1 VFLLV
6 CHAISDISGTAF
18 LLVHEH
24 VLILVLQDDHQQYMG
39 RITSIESEKL
49 WLQEYALFFWHY

>member
-6 CHAISDISGTAF
+6 CHAISDISGSAF

-24 VLILVLQDDHQQYMG
+24 VLILVLQDDHQQ
-39 RITSIESEKL
+39 
-49 WLQEYALFFWHY
+49 

>member
-1 VFLLV
+1 VTSHAISGTVLLLV

-24 VLILVLQDDHQQYMG
+24 VSILVLQDDHQQ
-39 RITSIESEKL
+39 
-49 WLQEYALFFWHY
+49 

>member
-1 VFLLV
+1 VTNHAISGTVFLVV

-24 VLILVLQDDHQQYMG
+24 ALILVLQDDHQQ
-39 RITSIESEKL
+39 
-49 WLQEYALFFWHY
+49 